1 MRIIIITGLS
11 GSGKSTVLRALED
24 SGFFCVDN
32 LPILLLPQFLE
43 LQQRKSPESQKVALV
58 MDIRE
63 PEFIDQNSRVFS
75 QVRQAGYLPEILF
88 LEASDESL
96 VRRFSQ
102 TRRQHPVA
110 PKGQITKGISIER
123 ERLDALREIS
133 NRIIDTS
140 ILNVHQLRE
149 MIISIYQKE
158 GLSDRM
164 NISIL
169 SFGYKYGL
177 PQDAD
182 IVIDVRFL
190 PNPFFI
196 EELTKKTGNE
206 PEVVDYIFQFKETN
220 EFINI
225 FKDSLDFLIP
235 LYQREGKS
243 YLTIAIGCTGGKH
256 RSVAVTNELGSR
268 MKANNYNINISHRDI
283 ELG

>member
-1 MRIIIITGLS
+1 
-11 GSGKSTVLRALED
+11 
-24 SGFFCVDN
+24 
-32 LPILLLPQFLE
+32 
-43 LQQRKSPESQKVALV
+43 RKSPEFQKVALV

-140 ILNVHQLRE
+140 SLNVHQLKQ

-164 NISIL
+164 NISLL

-196 EELTKKTGNE
+196 EELTNKTGNE

-220 EFINI
+220 EFITI

-268 MKANNYNINISHRDI
+268 MQANNYNINISHRDI